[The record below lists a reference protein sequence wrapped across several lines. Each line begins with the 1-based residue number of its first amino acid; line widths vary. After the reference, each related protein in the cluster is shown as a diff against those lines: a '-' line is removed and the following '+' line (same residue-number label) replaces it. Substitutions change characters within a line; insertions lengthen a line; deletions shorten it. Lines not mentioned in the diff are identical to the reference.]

1 MPKLAT
7 VLLVDDDPTTNFMH
21 QLLLQKM
28 GVAERLLVAENGMEA
43 LHTLTQTCA
52 APDTSACPGLILLD
66 VNMPVMGGIEF
77 LEAFQQLPL
86 HSSRRPL
93 VFMLT
98 TSMYGRELERLRAF
112 PVAGIISKP
121 LTRDKVTAILQEHFP
136 D

>member
-21 QLLLQKM
+21 QLLLKNM
-28 GVAERLLVAENGMEA
+28 GVAERLLVAENGVEA
-43 LHTLTQTCA
+43 LRTLSQTCTV
-52 APDTSACPGLILLD
+52 PDATACPDLILLD

-86 HSSRRPL
+86 HSARRPV

-98 TSMYGRELERLRAF
+98 TSTYLRELERLRAL
-112 PVAGIISKP
+112 PVAGIINKP
-121 LTRDKVTAILQEHFP
+121 LTREKVTAILQEHFP
-136 D
+136 E

>member
-1 MPKLAT
+1 M
-7 VLLVDDDPTTNFMH
+7 LLVDDDPTTNFMH

-52 APDTSACPGLILLD
+52 APDASACPGLILLD

-86 HSSRRPL
+86 FSARRPV
-93 VFMLT
+93 VFVLT
-98 TSMYGRELERLRAF
+98 TSTYERELERLRAL
-112 PVAGIISKP
+112 PIAGIISKP
-121 LTRDKVTAILQEHFP
+121 LTREKVTAMLQEHFP
-136 D
+136 A